1 MTSTP
6 VVLLLKRSGN
16 ASDRPFLN
24 SIQAGELALSFGA
37 DDPGLYFLDTNQEVR
52 KVGGAHYDVNPPN
65 LSGVGIPTLSKGEL
79 WVDTSSTAYPM
90 RVWTGIAWQTT
101 GSAAGI
107 HVGTLPTPAAVGTL
121 LYKTDNTT
129 SPSGLY
135 VSFAGGWARV

>member
-6 VVLLLKRSGN
+6 VVLLLKRTGN
-16 ASDRPFLN
+16 ASDRPFLS

-52 KVGGAHYDVNPPN
+52 KIGGAHYAINAPN
-65 LSGVGIPTLSKGEL
+65 TSGVGNPQLSKGEL
-79 WVDTSSTAYPM
+79 WVEASGVGRPM
-90 RVWTGIAWQTT
+90 KVWTGTTWQIT
-101 GSAAGI
+101 GGAAGI
-107 HVGTLPTPAAVGTL
+107 HTGTLPAAAAVGTI

-135 VSFAGGWARV
+135 VSFAGGWAKV

>member
-16 ASDRPFLN
+16 AADRPFLS

-52 KVGGAHYDVNPPN
+52 KIGGAHYSVNPPN
-65 LSGVGIPTLSKGEL
+65 LSGVGNPQLSKGEL
-79 WVDTSSTAYPM
+79 WVDSSTTAYPM
-90 RVWTGIAWQTT
+90 RVWTGIKWQTT
-101 GSAAGI
+101 GAAAGI
-107 HVGTLPTPAAVGTL
+107 HGGTLPATAAAGTL
-121 LYKTDNTT
+121 LYKTDNIT

-135 VSFAGGWARV
+135 VAYAGGWARV